1 MPIERLEKWKAI
13 GPKHF
18 ELQKA
23 RMCLVNWSEL
33 ILSPAFRISAIEQV
47 FDNPTPS
54 LATLTKYGEERVT
67 ALLLAR
73 LIAHTSSFFKVGGAM
88 DHANALETA
97 YLIIDNYYWLSLADF
112 KLCFQMGKAFQFGKL
127 YDRFD
132 GAIIMQWLD
141 EYNNLRVK
149 TSEQIRDKEHHHK
162 IVEEENGW
170 TADGIEAMKT
180 LFQSIADKADAPKP
194 ISFKSTEEIEV
205 ERARQLE
212 QMGLLCQDYEYME
225 GLNEEQAQKVEV
237 IVLPSSE

>member
-1 MPIERLEKWKAI
+1 MPIERLKKWKTI
-13 GPKHF
+13 GPKNF
-18 ELQKA
+18 EIEKA

-47 FDNPTPS
+47 FNNPTPS

-149 TSEQIRDKEHHHK
+149 TSEQIKFTKHHNRMA
-162 IVEEENGW
+162 EEETNW
-170 TADGIEAMKT
+170 TVDGIEAMKT
-180 LFQSIADKADAPKP
+180 LFQSIADKAATPKP
-194 ISFKSTEEIEV
+194 ISFKSAEEIEL
-205 ERARQLE
+205 ERTRQLE
-212 QMGLLCQDYEYME
+212 QINLLIQDHEYVKE
-225 GLNEEQAQKVEV
+225 LNEQREKELEMTAT
-237 IVLPSSE
+237 SSFE